1 MGYSMEHINDTV
13 NKIKIGL
20 AQVADAMET
29 LAHSEAPAPVFKDNQ
44 ISGDKVHGGTIS
56 MFSSIGIADQA
67 TQRVMHLNDDGVSV
81 TNLVTS
87 HISSSPTVYGDL
99 TVQGLIT
106 AQKLHVNELTADIRH
121 ERSTPLEFVADDNGI
136 YGKGLQWKGQ
146 GPTKQFIYRANPDRL
161 YSTETIDIAKDAVYS
176 IGNIPVLTVH
186 ELGSSI
192 RNSNL
197 VKVGTL
203 QNLRTQ
209 GNLVIDDYVYYNTDS
224 ESFGIGTESPN
235 GKFSVA
241 TLDAEFI
248 IDTVPGAAQLGTW
261 TSTDLQVITDNTARI
276 TVKAS
281 GKVDF
286 GISGSSDARVSVYGK
301 LGVGVNN
308 VGDNVSIATANGIE
322 IAGTKIMTGTAIP
335 DSGTYRQGDIVYNT
349 NAVATGYVG
358 WVCVREGTPGIW
370 KPFGQIS
377 S

>member
-161 YSTETIDIAKDAVYS
+161 YSTETIDIAKEASYS
-176 IGNIPVLTVH
+176 IDNIPVLRGN

-192 RNSNL
+192 RSSSL

-209 GNLVIDDYVYYNTDS
+209 GNLVIDDYIYYNTDS

-235 GKFSVA
+235 GKFAIA

-248 IDTVPGAAQLGTW
+248 IDTSPGAAQLGTW
-261 TSTDLQVITDNTARI
+261 TSSDLQVITDNTARI
-276 TVKAS
+276 TVKS
-281 GKVDF
+281 NGHV
-286 GISGSSDARVSVYGK
+286 IVGSKDSNSAVMNVFGK

-308 VGDNVSIATANGIE
+308 VSSDVSIATDKGIE
-322 IAGTKIMTGTAIP
+322 IAGTKIMTGAGIP
-335 DSGTYRQGDIVYNT
+335 ANGTFRQGDVVYNT

-358 WVCVREGTPGIW
+358 WVCVREGSPGEW

>member
-1 MGYSMEHINDTV
+1 MAEHINDTV

-20 AQVADAMET
+20 AQVADALET
-29 LAHSEAPAPVFKDNQ
+29 VANNAPVPVFKDNE

-56 MFSSIGIADQA
+56 KFQSVGIADDA
-67 TQRVMHLNDDGVSV
+67 TKRVMHLNDNGVSV
-81 TNLVTS
+81 NNLVTK

-99 TVQGLIT
+99 TVEGLIT
-106 AQKLHVNELTADIRH
+106 AQKLHVNELTADVRN
-121 ERSTPLEFVADDNGI
+121 ERTTPLEFVADANGV

-161 YSTETIDIAKDAVYS
+161 YSTESIDVAADASYS
-176 IGNIPVLTVH
+176 IGNIPVLSGN

-209 GNLVIDDYVYYNTDS
+209 GNLTIDDYIIYDANS
-224 ESFGIGTESPN
+224 QRLGFGTENPN
-235 GKFSVA
+235 ASISV
-241 TLDAEFI
+241 TSLESEFI
-248 IDTVPGAAQLGTW
+248 IDVESEATKIGNW
-261 TSTDLQVITDNTARI
+261 TTSDLQIVTDNTARI
-276 TVKAS
+276 TIRAN

-286 GISGSSDARVSVYGK
+286 GRSGRTDARVSVYGK

-308 VGDNVSIATANGIE
+308 VSDDVSFATANGIE
-322 IAGTKIMTGTAIP
+322 IAGTKIMTGAAIP

-349 NAVATGYVG
+349 SAVATGYVG
-358 WVCVREGTPGIW
+358 WVCVREGTPGVW